1 MHISIQKY
9 RSSLNKQLHAKD
21 FVDRVTTAPL
31 GATNRALLCAI
42 ASSCCLA
49 GMDMDPVIA
58 SKISACQTYLS
69 AFDKAMADAGNT
81 TKSNDQAVT
90 MTKNDAIEIALASG
104 GAVASIKAVPVA
116 MSMFGKIVSGVGT
129 LHASKAAGGLA
140 ATLQSSAF
148 LPCLLAVSYGYL
160 LYKKRSAHCS
170 SLPKTKRNFEL
181 LIVFSKINHT

>member
-1 MHISIQKY
+1 
-9 RSSLNKQLHAKD
+9 
-21 FVDRVTTAPL
+21 
-31 GATNRALLCAI
+31 
-42 ASSCCLA
+42 
-49 GMDMDPVIA
+49 MDPVIA

-148 LPCLLAVSYGYL
+148 LPCLLAVSSGYL
-160 LYKKRSAHCS
+160 LYKICSLQQPAEDQAKLRTTNSIFEDQPHLKRLASAC
-170 SLPKTKRNFEL
+170 KEDYARAARK
-181 LIVFSKINHT
+181 